1 MVWPLIAAGA
11 GMQLGKGLAGWLTR
25 PKIPRAEQTARGR
38 ELMRRS
44 RYGAYGP
51 VAQRNILS
59 AAGRAS
65 GAAGQTARV
74 GIRGGLVHRGMGD
87 SIAGERLLAEPG
99 LRRSRYLAET
109 GERLGTEN
117 ELAKTEA
124 RSDFATLQDQMD
136 ATRRE
141 SRRQGL
147 QSLLGGGLGAVEAGV
162 GTYMQEKTLGE
173 FEDFNRKYA
182 QIDLLIQ
189 AGNFEEAERLLA
201 ELTGGMPLDISTT
214 RGLHRPAV
222 PPQEK
227 VLQAGRY

>member
-1 MVWPLIAAGA
+1 MVWPLIAAQA
-11 GMQLGKGLAGWLTR
+11 GMQVGKGLAGWLMR

-44 RYGAYGP
+44 RYGAYSP

-59 AAGRAS
+59 AAGRAG
-65 GAAGQTARV
+65 GAAGQTARAD
-74 GIRGGLVHRGMGD
+74 IRGGLVRRGMGD

-99 LRRSRYLAET
+99 LQQARYMAEA
-109 GERLGTEN
+109 GEGLETEN

-124 RSDFATLQDQMD
+124 RSDFAALQDQTD
-136 ATRRE
+136 SARRE

-147 QSLLGGGLGAVEAGV
+147 QSLIGGGLGAVEAGV
-162 GTYMQEKTLGE
+162 DTFMQEKTLGE

-189 AGNFEEAERLLA
+189 AGKYDEVERLIA
-201 ELTGGMPLDISTT
+201 ELTGGMPLNTATT
-214 RGLHRPAV
+214 SGLRRPGVA
-222 PPQEK
+222 PQDRAF
-227 VLQAGRY
+227 QAGRY